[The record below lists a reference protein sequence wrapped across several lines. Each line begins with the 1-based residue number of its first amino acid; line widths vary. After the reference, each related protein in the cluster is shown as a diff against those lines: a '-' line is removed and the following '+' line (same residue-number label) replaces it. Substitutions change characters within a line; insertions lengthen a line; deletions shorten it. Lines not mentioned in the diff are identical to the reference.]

1 MRETHSIFGRSSLLY
16 ALLSLAVCI
25 ISRILFDS
33 PLEILHIVKGV
44 RLLPPIW
51 VFNLL
56 SYAWFF
62 LIGLSAGAIVNKTS
76 LRLNNGNNEIFAY
89 RGGIYFVFCFFLSL
103 ILYHV
108 FFILRLLFLSTVI
121 SAICMICTFLCAVMW
136 RNVRPTTS
144 SFIMFCFGVWHFYLF
159 FVCLSV
165 FLNN

>member
-1 MRETHSIFGRSSLLY
+1 MRETHSIFGRSSVVC
-16 ALLSLAVCI
+16 ALLSLAICI

-33 PLEILHIVKGV
+33 PLEMLHIVKGV
-44 RLLPPIW
+44 RLLPPLW
-51 VFNLL
+51 VYNLL

-62 LIGLSAGAIVNKTS
+62 LIGLSAGAIIDKTT

-89 RGGIYFVFCFFLSL
+89 RGGIYFVFSFFLSL

-108 FFILRLLFLSTVI
+108 FFILRMLFLSTVM
-121 SAICMICTFLCAVMW
+121 SAICMICTFICAVTW
-136 RNVRPTTS
+136 HKVRPTTS
-144 SFIMFCFGVWHFYLF
+144 SFIMFCFGVWNFYLF